1 MLVLNQ
7 TNMNPVSFI
16 LTGIPGLENMHMW
29 ISLPFC
35 SMYLVALVGNC
46 GLLYLIRSEDVLH
59 RPMYYFLA
67 MLSLTDLVIC
77 SSTIPKAL
85 SIFWFHFKEISFDGC
100 LVQMFLVHTFTG
112 MESGVLMLMALDR
125 YVAICYPLRYSTILT
140 NPIIAKAGLSTFL
153 RGVLLIIPFTFLIKR
168 LPYCRGNIIPHT
180 YCDHMAVAKLSCGNI
195 KVNVI
200 YGLMVALLIG
210 GFDILCITISYT
222 MILRA
227 VVSLSSADAR
237 QKAFST
243 CTAHICAIV
252 FSYSPAFF
260 SFFSHRFGGHVIPSS
275 CHIIVANIYLLLP
288 PAMNPVVYGVKTKQI
303 RDCITRRPSSSKD
316 IKSHNVRKGHLP
328 GA

>member
-1 MLVLNQ
+1 MLMLNE
-7 TNMNPVSFI
+7 TNWTPASFI
-16 LTGIPGLENMHMW
+16 LSGVPGLEDIHMW
-29 ISLPFC
+29 ISFPFC
-35 SMYLVALVGNC
+35 SMYVVAMVGNC
-46 GLLYLIRSEDVLH
+46 GLLYLIRYEDSLH

-67 MLSLTDLVIC
+67 MLSLTDIVMC

-85 SIFWFHFKEISFDGC
+85 CIFWLHLKEISFNEC
-100 LVQMFLVHTFTG
+100 LVQMFFVHTFTG

-140 NPIIAKAGLSTFL
+140 NPVIA
-153 RGVLLIIPFTFLIKR
+153 KR
-168 LPYCRGNIIPHT
+168 LPYCRGNVIPHT
-180 YCDHMAVAKLSCGNI
+180 YCDHMSVAKLSCGNI
-195 KVNVI
+195 KANAI

-210 GFDILCITISYT
+210 GFDILCITVSYT

-260 SFFSHRFGGHVIPSS
+260 SFFSHRFGGHTIPPS
-275 CHIIVANIYLLLP
+275 CHIIVANVYLLLP
-288 PAMNPVVYGVKTKQI
+288 PTMNPIVYGVKTKQI
-303 RDCITRRPSSSKD
+303 RDCVIRIVSGSKD
-316 IKSHNVRKGHLP
+316 IKSHDI
-328 GA
+328 

>member
-1 MLVLNQ
+1 MSAQNNTDLTPASFVLN
-7 TNMNPVSFI
+7 
-16 LTGIPGLENMHMW
+16 GIPGLEDMHIW
-29 ISLPFC
+29 ISFPFC
-35 SMYLVALVGNC
+35 SMYAVAMMGNC
-46 GLLYLIRSEDVLH
+46 GLLYLIFFEDSLH

-85 SIFWFHFKEISFDGC
+85 CIFWFHLKEIGFDDC
-100 LVQMFLVHTFTG
+100 LVQMFFTHTFMG

-140 NPIIAKAGLSTFL
+140 NAIIAKIGFATFL
-153 RGVLLIIPFTFLIKR
+153 RGVLLIIPFTFLTKR
-168 LPYCRGNIIPHT
+168 LPYCRGNIIHHT
-180 YCDHMAVAKLSCGNI
+180 YCDHMSVAKLSCGNV
-195 KVNVI
+195 KVNAI

-210 GFDILCITISYT
+210 GFDILCITVSYT
-222 MILRA
+222 MILRT

-260 SFFSHRFGGHVIPSS
+260 SFFSHRFGGQTIPPS

-288 PAMNPVVYGVKTKQI
+288 PTMNPVVYGVKTKQI
-303 RDCITRRPSSSKD
+303 RDCVIRILSGSKD
-316 IKSHNVRKGHLP
+316 FKAHSI
-328 GA
+328 